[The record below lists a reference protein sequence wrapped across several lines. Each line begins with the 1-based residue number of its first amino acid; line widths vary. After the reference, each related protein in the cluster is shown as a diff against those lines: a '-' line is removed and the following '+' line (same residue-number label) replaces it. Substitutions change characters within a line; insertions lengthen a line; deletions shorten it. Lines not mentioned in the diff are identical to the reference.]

1 MAYTALER
9 LNRDE
14 VGARAP
20 EAVAILPTAAIEQH
34 GPHNPIGLDTML
46 LHGGGARGGGGGGRA

>member
-14 VGARAP
+14 IGDRAP
-20 EAVAILPTAAIEQH
+20 SAVAVMPTAAIEQH
-34 GPHNPIGLDTML
+34 GPHIPL
-46 LHGGGARGGGGGGRA
+46 A